1 MPHRLITF
9 QEDKSDRLSFSLV
22 LNCLKATEAKTFL
35 EKSVIL
41 DYAYRKIVIQVTFF
55 LGCLFAFHKIE

>member
-41 DYAYRKIVIQVTFF
+41 DYAYRKMVAQVTFF
-55 LGCLFAFHKIE
+55 LGCLKIN